1 MSFTNLILIAGGVIL
16 LGIVAFVAFY
26 VLGAILTAWEYAKSP
41 SAQMAK
47 ELEDNGCVEVNGM
60 AVRACSER

>member
-1 MSFTNLILIAGGVIL
+1 MSFMGMLLIAGGVIL

-41 SAQMAK
+41 RAQMET
-47 ELEDNGCVEVNGM
+47 ELEDDGCIDVNRMTMGM
-60 AVRACSER
+60 

>member
-1 MSFTNLILIAGGVIL
+1 MSFASILLIVGGVIL
-16 LGIVAFVAFY
+16 VGIVAVVAFY
-26 VLGAILTAWEYAKSP
+26 VLSAILTAWEYAKSP